1 VGLYDNL
8 TRMVLHQG
16 KLDEATAL
24 YQEQI
29 DLMLRYPALKVD
41 TLQMRIRNTA
51 TLLKEKGWNTQA
63 DALLS
68 ASEKLLLQRLAQGAE
83 TAQGTNWLADV
94 YSDQGRHAEAEVVH
108 RREWERIQREA
119 PDNLPKVAVATLRLA
134 QTLGRAHRHAE
145 GEALRRE
152 LLARQREKL
161 GPDHPDIVTSLRSL
175 AGCVQAQGRWAE
187 SEPMLREALAMW
199 TRIGVPGEVES
210 PFSNSIF
217 SLSEALLR
225 QGRLAE
231 AEQVLDERLKDL
243 RARRP
248 DDQWGVSEME
258 VALTR
263 VLLKEEK
270 FPQAEPLARE
280 ALGFQE
286 KKLPDAWAT
295 FETRSLLGESLLGQ
309 NRWAD
314 AGPLLLS
321 GYEGMKRLEDKIM
334 ARDRVRLREALQRLA
349 KFEAMAGQPDR
360 AAAWQRELEEFDRRS
375 REGARKE

>member
-1 VGLYDNL
+1 
-8 TRMVLHQG
+8 
-16 KLDEATAL
+16 
-24 YQEQI
+24 
-29 DLMLRYPALKVD
+29 
-41 TLQMRIRNTA
+41 
-51 TLLKEKGWNTQA
+51 
-63 DALLS
+63 
-68 ASEKLLLQRLAQGAE
+68 
-83 TAQGTNWLADV
+83 
-94 YSDQGRHAEAEVVH
+94 
-108 RREWERIQREA
+108 
-119 PDNLPKVAVATLRLA
+119 
-134 QTLGRAHRHAE
+134 
-145 GEALRRE
+145 
-152 LLARQREKL
+152 
-161 GPDHPDIVTSLRSL
+161 
-175 AGCVQAQGRWAE
+175 
-187 SEPMLREALAMW
+187 
-199 TRIGVPGEVES
+199 
-210 PFSNSIF
+210 
-217 SLSEALLR
+217 
-225 QGRLAE
+225 
-231 AEQVLDERLKDL
+231 
-243 RARRP
+243 
-248 DDQWGVSEME
+248 ME